1 MKIVRGTWVLA
12 CDGRKA
18 LLLEN
23 IGNAGSPELHIK
35 ETYEHA
41 DKPTRE
47 LGAAPPGRSY
57 QSVGAHRSAVE
68 QTDMHDEAERA
79 FLRDLAERLNKVA
92 LAGDAKTLIVV
103 APPRALGM
111 IREVYSPALRGVIV
125 GEIAKDV
132 VNRPPEEIQ
141 KLVMQSE

>member
-1 MKIVRGTWVLA
+1 MKIIKDAWILA

-23 IGNAGSPELHIK
+23 IGHAVSPELRVK
-35 ETYEHA
+35 ETRQHA
-41 DKPTRE
+41 DQPTRE

-57 QSVGAHRSAVE
+57 QSVGARRSAVE
-68 QTDMHDEAERA
+68 QTDLHDEAERA
-79 FLRDLAERLNKVA
+79 FLRDVAERMNRAA

-111 IREVYSPALRGVIV
+111 IREVYSPALREIIV

-132 VNRPPEEIQ
+132 VNRPPDEIQ
-141 KLVMQSE
+141 RLVEESE

>member
-1 MKIVRGTWVLA
+1 MKIIKDAWILA

-23 IGNAGSPELHIK
+23 IGTAVSPELRVK
-35 ETYEHA
+35 ESYEQA
-41 DKPTRE
+41 SEPTRE

-68 QTDMHDEAERA
+68 QTDLHDEAERA
-79 FLRDLAERLNKVA
+79 FLREVVERLNRAA
-92 LAGDAKTLIVV
+92 LAGDTKTLIVV

-111 IREVYSPALRGVIV
+111 IREVYSPALRGIIV

-132 VNRPPEEIQ
+132 VDHPTGGILD
-141 KLVMQSE
+141 LVVQSE